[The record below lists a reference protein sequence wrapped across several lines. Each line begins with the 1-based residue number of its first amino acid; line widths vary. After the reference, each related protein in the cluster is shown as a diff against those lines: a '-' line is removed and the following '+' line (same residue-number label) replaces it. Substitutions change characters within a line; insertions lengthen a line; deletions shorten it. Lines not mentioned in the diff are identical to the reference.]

1 MLIIVI
7 LFWKMIELNKV
18 RRELS
23 LSQALLSHLLNSI
36 TFQKF
41 RAYLLDSD
49 KTTDVL
55 AYLLCYGLDIKDKPR
70 TSLRKLSC
78 HWARVHSLFPRATW
92 SLSCIDLYHPDLV
105 SGTCVRQQAFDPY

>member
-18 RRELS
+18 RRILSQVS
-23 LSQALLSHLLNSI
+23 LSHFAHSI

-49 KTTDVL
+49 KATDVL

-70 TSLRKLSC
+70 TSLRKLSS
-78 HWARVHSLFPRATW
+78 HWARAHSLF
-92 SLSCIDLYHPDLV
+92 S
-105 SGTCVRQQAFDPY
+105 